1 MCATLFIRMNTFHLG
16 SLLDLSWLYR
26 RIAMSSK
33 LTRHRYCKTP
43 AFIFL
48 MLTSRN
54 ICYFLHLYQVCR
66 RLIFSYAKNLSIV
79 ALSQSIISL
88 ILENI
93 FFKIANN
100 IDILKQFNSTS
111 FVVIEFCW
119 QKIFCLATQYIAPQ
133 FSIRAYLQLSDE
145 RAMNLTHMNSH
156 PFISLIFRQLMP
168 I

>member
-1 MCATLFIRMNTFHLG
+1 MNTFHLG

-48 MLTSRN
+48 MLTSQKN
-54 ICYFLHLYQVCR
+54 CYFLHLYRV
-66 RLIFSYAKNLSIV
+66 
-79 ALSQSIISL
+79 
-88 ILENI
+88 ILRIHQLYLYLYQQFHSFLQNI
-93 FFKIANN
+93 FFKITNAV
-100 IDILKQFNSTS
+100 DILKQFNSTS

-156 PFISLIFRQLMP
+156 SFISLIFRQLMP